1 MAIYSNLTIDQGSTF
16 TVTIDVTDASDNILN
31 LTGYSGEAV
40 LKKHPSSTSFT
51 SFSVGITSLT
61 GQVAISLT
69 EGQTLA
75 LESGRH
81 QYDVRLTA
89 GDGTV
94 SRMVE
99 GSAMV
104 TAGIFTWYMEKFL
117 DNK

>member
-1 MAIYSNLTIDQGSTF
+1 MAATPVVNIVIPQATDFSQILTKKNSDGSI
-16 TVTIDVTDASDNILN
+16 VN

-89 GDGTV
+89 GDGTI

-104 TAGIFTWYMEKFL
+104 TAGIST
-117 DNK
+117 

>member
-1 MAIYSNLTIDQGSTF
+1 MTATPVVNIVIPQAADFSQTLTKKNSDGSAF
-16 TVTIDVTDASDNILN
+16 N

-40 LKKHPSSTSFT
+40 LKKHPSSTSST

-61 GQVAISLT
+61 GQVTISLT
-69 EGQTLA
+69 DVQTLA

-81 QYDVRLTA
+81 LYDVRLTA
-89 GDGTV
+89 SDGTI

-104 TAGIFTWYMEKFL
+104 SAGIST
-117 DNK
+117 